1 MKSNSEIS
9 QKAYAGND
17 AGIAMVM
24 GELMLAHYRRVYQ
37 AFDGDLML
45 AMILAEIAHY
55 NVQDLVRG
63 ERFRNADIAAYVAEN
78 RLKPVNTLSLSQSCA
93 IPRETLRRKI
103 RTLIDAGLIRKNTD
117 GSLHIT
123 EQCMARFGT
132 DFNLALLKDIR
143 TCAARLEGLLDE
155 DGT

>member
-17 AGIAMVM
+17 AGIATVM

-45 AMILAEIAHY
+45 AMILAEIAQCAGPGARRTFPGMPTSRHMY
-55 NVQDLVRG
+55 
-63 ERFRNADIAAYVAEN
+63 AEN

-103 RTLIDAGLIRKNTD
+103 RTLIDAPRLIRKNTD
-117 GSLHIT
+117 GSLHVT

>member
-1 MKSNSEIS
+1 MTSNSDIS

-37 AFDGDLML
+37 AFDGDLLL

-63 ERFRNADIAAYVAEN
+63 GRFRNADIAAYLAEN
-78 RLKPVNTLSLSQSCA
+78 RLRPVNTLSLSQSCA

-103 RTLIDAGLIRKNTD
+103 RTLTDTGLIRKNAD
-117 GSLHIT
+117 GSLNVT
-123 EQCMARFGT
+123 EQCLARFGT
-132 DFNLALLKDIR
+132 DFNMALLKDIR
-143 TCAARLEGLLDE
+143 TCAARLESLLDE
-155 DGT
+155 DDA